1 LSGDHDSGLK
11 FGVFLPP
18 MHKVGLK
25 PNLAIRRSVELI
37 EILDRLGYDE
47 VWVGEHHSGGV
58 EILASPELVIAAA
71 AERTKQIR
79 LGTGVISVPYH
90 HPFQVAERMA
100 MLSHLT
106 QGRFMA
112 GLGPGQLAS
121 DARML
126 GIDPVELRPRLETA
140 LEVILALL
148 AGDTVSREE
157 SWFTCK
163 DATLQVAPYAP
174 LEVSVVG
181 TISPSGPKLAGR
193 HGVGL
198 LSLAATDPTGTDRL
212 PEHWQIWNEEAVR
225 CGRSVSRDQW
235 RLMGPIHVAETVEEA
250 KRECRYGL
258 EYMYDVLAHITPSA
272 IPPMANSDA
281 LVDFINETGRGVIG
295 TPEMA
300 VAQIERLAERS
311 GGFGAY
317 LVQGADFSRW
327 DAKVRSLQLFAEEVI
342 PRFTGELPAVEAT
355 YERVMAAAD
364 DNRDSTAAAR
374 DRAREQWQ
382 EERQAP
388 HPG

>member
-1 LSGDHDSGLK
+1 MK

-25 PNLAIRRSVELI
+25 PNLAIRRSAELI
-37 EILDRLGYDE
+37 EVLDRLGYDE

-71 AERTKQIR
+71 AERTTQIQ
-79 LGTGVISVPYH
+79 LGSGVISVPYH
-90 HPFQVAERMA
+90 HPFQVAERMVL
-100 MLSHLT
+100 LSHLT

-121 DARML
+121 DARMV
-126 GIDPVELRPRLETA
+126 GVDPVELRPRLETA

-148 AGDTVSREE
+148 DGETVSREE
-157 SWFTCK
+157 SWFTLK
-163 DATLQVAPYAP
+163 DAALQLAPYAP
-174 LEVSVVG
+174 LEISVVG

-193 HGVGL
+193 HGLGM

-212 PEHWQIWNEEAVR
+212 PEHWDIWNEEAAR
-225 CGRSVSRDQW
+225 CGQAVRRDDW

-258 EYMYDVLAHITPSA
+258 EYMYNVLAHISPSA
-272 IPPMANSDA
+272 FPPMDSSDELA
-281 LVDFINETGRGVIG
+281 DFLNETGRGVIG

-311 GGFGAY
+311 GGFGSY
-317 LVQGADFSRW
+317 LLQGADFSRW
-327 DAKVRSLQLFAEEVI
+327 DAKLRSLQLFAEEVI
-342 PRFTGELPAVEAT
+342 PRFTGELERVERT
-355 YERVMAAAD
+355 YDRVMAAAD
-364 DNRDSTAAAR
+364 DNRDSTMAAR
-374 DRAREQWQ
+374 DHAQQQWQ
-382 EERQAP
+382 RERSTARP
-388 HPG
+388 D